1 VEASDRLTVGAL
13 VVYRGRPA
21 VVRGAG
27 ARLTVLTP
35 EGERRVRPKD
45 VRFLHPGPV
54 PWPLPEGPAV
64 DLAEAYALLGD
75 EGEVPFADFVELVA
89 GSYTPEAAWAVY
101 RALAAGPWFV
111 LEAER
116 VRPRDRREVEV
127 LLARERRRAEEA
139 ARYRAALERFRRG
152 VYAPEDRPLLE
163 ELAALALGRAQ
174 GARVLRDLGRKESPE
189 EAHAVLLE
197 LGYWTPLT
205 NPYPE
210 RYGLP
215 AGPPR
220 AAFGPP
226 DDAGRVDLT
235 HLPAYAIDDDPT
247 SGDADDAIA
256 FHAGEVLVHVADVA
270 AWVRPDEPADLAAR
284 ERGSAVYLPE
294 RVVPM
299 LPEGLVEAASLG
311 RREKSRAL
319 TFAFRLEGGEP
330 REVRVFPSFVRV
342 ERLSYQE
349 AQERLGSSPFSELLA
364 LAETFYRRR
373 LARGALDLAL
383 PEVKV
388 RVRDG
393 VVELSPLPPYR
404 SRFLVRELM
413 LAAGEAVAG
422 FAAAAGLPFP
432 FSTQEQKGLAD
443 SLPGD
448 PLARAWVLRRTLSRT
463 VYRNHPLPHAGL
475 GLSVYAQVTSPL
487 RRYLDLVAHQQLR
500 AMLGGA
506 APLDARALVDR
517 VGQAEAAADAVR
529 AAERASRT
537 HFKLVWLLS
546 RPGFTAEGV
555 VVDARGGRLVAFLP
569 ELGLEA
575 QLARTGGERVGDRLQ
590 LRLTGVDLPRLA
602 AGFAKA
608 P

>member
-1 VEASDRLTVGAL
+1 MEASDRLTVGAL

-21 VVRGAG
+21 VIRGAG
-27 ARLTVLTP
+27 TRLTVLTP

-116 VRPRDRREVEV
+116 VRPRDRREVEA

-163 ELAALALGRAQ
+163 ELAALALGRAH

-220 AAFGPP
+220 AGFGPP

-235 HLPAYAIDDDPT
+235 ALPAYAIDDDPA
-247 SGDADDAIA
+247 SGDADDALA
-256 FHAGEVLVHVADVA
+256 YSDGEVWVHVADVA

-299 LPEGLVEAASLG
+299 LPPGLLEAAALG
-311 RREKSRAL
+311 GERSRAL
-319 TFAFRLEGGEP
+319 TFAFRLGGGRP
-330 REVRVFPSFVRV
+330 RAVRVFPSWVRV
-342 ERLSYQE
+342 ERLSYRE
-349 AQERLGSSPFSELLA
+349 AEGRLGEAPFSELMA
-364 LAETFYRRR
+364 LAEAFYRRR
-373 LARGALDLAL
+373 LGQGALDLSL
-383 PEVKV
+383 PEVRV
-388 RVRDG
+388 RVRQG
-393 VVELSPLPPYR
+393 RVELSPLFPFR

-413 LAAGEAVAG
+413 LAAGEA
-422 FAAAAGLPFP
+422 AAGWAGGAGIPFP
-432 FSTQEQKGLAD
+432 FSTQERRAPPGD
-443 SLPGD
+443 LPAD
-448 PLARAWVLRRTLSRT
+448 PLARAWAQRRTLSRT
-463 VYRNHPLPHAGL
+463 VYRTAPLPHAGL
-475 GLSVYAQVTSPL
+475 GLAAYAQVTSPL

-500 AMLGGA
+500 AALAGVPGLSPGA
-506 APLDARALVDR
+506 LIDR
-517 VGQAEAAADAVR
+517 VGQAEAAAEAVR
-529 AAERASRT
+529 AGERASRT
-537 HFKLVWLLS
+537 HFQLVWLLS
-546 RPGFTAEGV
+546 RPGFETEGV
-555 VVDARGGRLVAFLP
+555 VVEAGGGRVVALLP
-569 ELGLEA
+569 GVGLEVA
-575 QLARTGGERVGDRLQ
+575 LAPRGDEAVGRRLA
-590 LRLTGVDLPRLA
+590 LRLLEVDLPRLTA
-602 AGFAKA
+602 RFA
-608 P
+608 PVG